1 MRFYRFARVTAL
13 FLAVGALVSCSDKVP
28 TPPGQTPSSGVVS
41 SSPPASA
48 SPRVAVTWEPC
59 AGKYECARLSVPLD
73 YSGKTPGD
81 IEIAITRLPAA
92 DKDRRLGSLVI
103 DPGGPGGSGIE
114 FVQGQPRQFWGQLSE
129 RFDIVGFDPRG
140 AGEST
145 PVDCVDDLDALYH
158 ADPSPDTAAERDALA
173 EVSRQFARACGEK
186 SGRLLPFISAE
197 PVARDMDEIRKALGE
212 ARLTYLGFSY
222 GTYLGAMYAELFPAN
237 ARALV
242 LDGPVDPTLKAEE
255 WQKQQAVGF
264 EEALQAF
271 LADCAGNKGCAF
283 YSNGA
288 PAAAFDA
295 LMAKIDAAPLPVAG
309 GKRVLGPG
317 EASLAVTG
325 ALYSRNPGWPR
336 LARGLAAAQ
345 KGDGGPLLELSD
357 GYLDRDQAGRY
368 SNSMEIYRAV
378 SCVDLAFPRDLAA
391 YQALAADFVRV
402 APHFGAELAYE
413 HLDCAFWP
421 VPPAAPRTIR
431 GKGAGPILVVGTT
444 RDPATPYRWAEAL
457 SHQLESAT
465 LLTRE
470 GDGHTAFGS
479 SRCIQSAV
487 ETFLVDLKGPPAG
500 TVCK

>member
-1 MRFYRFARVTAL
+1 MRFHRFARVTAL
-13 FLAVGALVSCSDKVP
+13 LLAVGALAACSDKVP
-28 TPPGQTPSSGVVS
+28 AAPGETPTPGVAS
-41 SSPPASA
+41 SSPTAGPG
-48 SPRVAVTWEPC
+48 PRAALTWEPC
-59 AGKYECARLSVPLD
+59 AAKYECARLTVPLD
-73 YSGKTPGD
+73 YSGKVPGD
-81 IEIAITRLPAA
+81 IEIAITRLPAG
-92 DKDRRLGSLVI
+92 DRDHRLGSLVV
-103 DPGGPGGSGIE
+103 DPGGPGGSGVE
-114 FVQGQPRQFWGQLSE
+114 YVQGQPRQFWGQLSD

-145 PVDCVDDLDALYH
+145 PLDCVDDLDALYH
-158 ADPSPDTAAERDALA
+158 PDPSPDTAAERQALA
-173 EVSRQFARACGEK
+173 DVSRQFARACGEK
-186 SGRLLPFISAE
+186 GGRLLPFISAE

-212 ARLTYLGFSY
+212 AKLTYLGFSY

-237 ARALV
+237 VRALV

-271 LADCAGNKGCAF
+271 LADCAGNKSCAF

-288 PAAAFDA
+288 PGAAFDA
-295 LMAKIDAAPLPVAG
+295 LMAKIDAGPLPIAG
-309 GKRVLGPG
+309 EARTLGPG

-325 ALYSRNPGWPR
+325 ALYSRTSGWPR

-345 KGDGGPLLELSD
+345 KGDGGLLMELSD
-357 GYLDRDQAGRY
+357 GYLDRDKSGHY
-368 SNSMEIYRAV
+368 SNFMEIYRAV
-378 SCVDLAFPRDLAA
+378 SCVDLAFPRDVAA
-391 YQALAADFVRV
+391 YEALAADFVKV

-457 SHQLESAT
+457 SRQLEGAA

-479 SRCIQSAV
+479 SRCIQAAV
-487 ETFLVDLKGPPAG
+487 ETFLIDLKAPSAG
-500 TVCK
+500 TVCR